1 LTALAQADKRGRK
14 ERFVVFNKTAPIKM
28 LPELYLNCLNSQLN
42 ASQLLTLEML
52 VWLLQFHKQVRI
64 ERLAACLP
72 LPILYESRR
81 RHVQRFLAL
90 PQLSIPLLWFPLI
103 KCILL
108 TQIQPGTQVILPL
121 DRTQWKQNNLF
132 VVSIIWD
139 KRAWP
144 IYWQFLEHSGSSNL
158 AQQQALL
165 RPVLRLLKN
174 YEIVVVGDR
183 EFRSVELA
191 YWLKKKE
198 VYFALR
204 QKQGS
209 YIKLK
214 GKQYQQLS
222 ELGLAPGMK
231 LFFTGVKFT
240 KKKGFGRFSLA
251 AYWKRKYRGKGANEG
266 WYILTNLESLEAA
279 LKVYQARSGIEAMF
293 KDCKS
298 GGYNLEGSKACVE
311 RVTSLVLLIALA
323 YTCAGLRGQTIKS
336 KGQQKYIGRLK
347 ELKRMNRR
355 HSNFWV
361 GLYGQMWI
369 AALEFCSDWLRNL
382 MMIRPNKRTFFQKG
396 LRAMA
401 VIQADF

>member
-1 LTALAQADKRGRK
+1 
-14 ERFVVFNKTAPIKM
+14 
-28 LPELYLNCLNSQLN
+28 
-42 ASQLLTLEML
+42 
-52 VWLLQFHKQVRI
+52 
-64 ERLAACLP
+64 
-72 LPILYESRR
+72 
-81 RHVQRFLAL
+81 L

-103 KCILL
+103 KSILL
-108 TQIQPGTQVILPL
+108 TQIQPGSQVIVPL

-132 VVSIIWD
+132 VVSVIWH

-144 IYWQFLEHSGSSNL
+144 IYWQFLSHTGSSNL
-158 AQQQALL
+158 ATQQALL
-165 RPVLRLLKN
+165 RPVLRLLKG
-174 YEIVVVGDR
+174 YEIVIVGDR

-191 YWLKKKE
+191 YWLKQKK

-209 YIKLK
+209 YIKRK
-214 GKQYQQLS
+214 GREYQKLS

-240 KKKGFGRFSLA
+240 RKKGFGQFSLA

-266 WYILTNLESLEAA
+266 WYILTNLKSLEEA

-298 GGYNLEGSKACVE
+298 GGYNLEESKACVE
-311 RVTSLVLLIALA
+311 RLTSLVLLIALA
-323 YTCAGLRGQTIKS
+323 YTCAGLRGQAIKH

-347 ELKRMNRR
+347 ELKRMTRR

-369 AALEFCSDWLRNL
+369 AALESCSDWVKNL
-382 MMIRPNKRTFFQKG
+382 MIIRPNKRTFFQKG

-401 VIQADF
+401 LIQADS

>member
-1 LTALAQADKRGRK
+1 
-14 ERFVVFNKTAPIKM
+14 M
-28 LPELYLNCLNSQLN
+28 LPELYLTSLQSQLS

-64 ERLAACLP
+64 ERLAACFP

-81 RHVQRFLAL
+81 RHVQRFLIL

-103 KCILL
+103 KSIVL
-108 TQIQPGTQVILPL
+108 TQVQPGTQVIIPL

-132 VVSIIWD
+132 VVSVIWD

-144 IYWQFLEHSGSSNL
+144 IYWQFLEHQGSSNL

-165 RPVLRLLKN
+165 RPVLRLLKG

-191 YWLKKKE
+191 YWLKQQK

-204 QKQGS
+204 QKQGN
-209 YIKLK
+209 YIKLR
-214 GKQYQQLS
+214 GKKYQKLS

-231 LFFTGVKFT
+231 LFFTGVEFT
-240 KKKGFGRFSLA
+240 KKKGFGQLSLA
-251 AYWKRKYRGKGANEG
+251 AYWKRKYRGKSQDEG
-266 WYILTNLESLEAA
+266 WYILTNLNSLDRA
-279 LKVYQARSGIEAMF
+279 LKVYKARSGIEAMF

-298 GGYNLEGSKACVE
+298 GGYNLEDSKASVE
-311 RVTSLVLLIALA
+311 RLTSLVLLIALA
-323 YTCAGLRGQTIKS
+323 YTCAGLRGKTIKAS
-336 KGQQKYIGRLK
+336 GQQKYIGRVK
-347 ELKRMNRR
+347 ELKRMTRR

-369 AALEFCSDWLRNL
+369 AALESSSDWVKNL
-382 MMIRPNKRTFFQKG
+382 MIIRPNKRTFFQKG

-401 VIQADF
+401 LIQADF

>member
-1 LTALAQADKRGRK
+1 MVKKSGSLFLTRPLKQ
-14 ERFVVFNKTAPIKM
+14 KM
-28 LPELYLNCLNSQLN
+28 LPELYLNCLNSQLS
-42 ASQLLTLEML
+42 ASQLLSVEML
-52 VWLLQFHKQVRI
+52 VWLLQFHKQIRI

-103 KCILL
+103 KSILL

-132 VVSIIWD
+132 VVSVIWG

-144 IYWQFLEHSGSSNL
+144 IYWQFLSHTGSSNL

-165 RPVLRLLKN
+165 RPVLRLLKG
-174 YEIVVVGDR
+174 YEIVIVGDR

-191 YWLKKKE
+191 YWLKQKK

-214 GKQYQQLS
+214 GQEYQKLS

-231 LFFTGVKFT
+231 LFLTGVKFT
-240 KKKGFGRFSLA
+240 KKKGFGQFSLA
-251 AYWKRKYRGKGANEG
+251 SYWKRKYRGKGANEG
-266 WYILTNLESLEAA
+266 WYILTNLKSLEAA

-298 GGYNLEGSKACVE
+298 GGYNLEDSKACVE
-311 RVTSLVLLIALA
+311 RLTSLVLLIALA
-323 YTCAGLRGQTIKS
+323 YTCAGLRGQAIKY

-347 ELKRMNRR
+347 ELKRMTRR

-369 AALEFCSDWLRNL
+369 AALESCCDWVKNL

-401 VIQADF
+401 LIQADF